1 MPLSIEDEGARAM
14 PSKSGKPVAIVTG
27 GGRGMGGAIAR
38 ELASKGYALALTSP
52 SESCEKLAKELGAV
66 ARRGRTEI
74 ADDIKGIVDLAL
86 SSYGRVDAVV
96 NFAGHP
102 PKGDLIDIAD
112 ENWSLGN
119 DMMVL
124 SVVRMARLVTPL
136 MLGQG
141 KGAFVNISTFA
152 AFEPSLGFPVSCAY
166 RAALGAFTKL
176 YADRYAEN
184 NIRMNSVLPGF
195 IDSLDSKPGTADKI
209 PMKRIGKVSEI
220 AGTVAFLLSDAAG
233 YITGQNLRVDGG
245 LTRHV

>member
-1 MPLSIEDEGARAM
+1 M
-14 PSKSGKPVAIVTG
+14 PSKSDKPVAIVTG

-66 ARRGRTEI
+66 ARRGRTEN

-86 SSYGRVDAVV
+86 DTYGRIDAVV

-102 PKGDLIDIAD
+102 PKGDLIDISD

-124 SVVRMARLVTPL
+124 SVVRMTRLVTPV
-136 MLGQG
+136 MLSQG

-195 IDSLDSKPGTADKI
+195 IDSLESKPGTAEKV